1 MEVLVSY
8 DEALARNRNFLNIS
22 SVIVEL
28 KPLKIYHFIKKKLY
42 IYAYM
47 YTYISIYS
55 ITMGIQTFN
64 IKIIL
69 SKKNWSVIDP

>member
-28 KPLKIYHFIKKKLY
+28 KPLKIYHFIKKNYIFMHICTHTYLY
-42 IYAYM
+42 TVLQWVYKHL
-47 YTYISIYS
+47 T
-55 ITMGIQTFN
+55 
-64 IKIIL
+64 
-69 SKKNWSVIDP
+69 